1 MIEGIRPGVTFGA
14 LWERGA
20 AWLTANGFD
29 EPDVPVGSEGATLAG
44 MFPGFGHGIGL
55 GTEDPYIMPGVATV
69 LEENM
74 VVAVEI
80 LLSRAGVGGAGFE
93 QDVIV
98 TASGGDVITAACP
111 SRWWS

>member
-1 MIEGIRPGVTFGA
+1 
-14 LWERGA
+14 
-20 AWLTANGFD
+20 
-29 EPDVPVGSEGATLAG
+29 

-80 LLSRAGVGGAGFE
+80 LLSRAGVGGAG
-93 QDVIV
+93 
-98 TASGGDVITAACP
+98 AS
-111 SRWWS
+111 SRT